1 MRLIDSQRWVQD
13 YYLRRTTMCAVLNEF
28 IESKSYSIKEYNKFL
43 FDAGSVWPCS
53 FKQYSINQYLNMSTR
68 TLKDNPDRYYA
79 FYSSPKRTTLDL
91 YREYNGTITSRG
103 IREDI
108 FNKCK
113 DFMFDV
119 INCDEDELDDAKV
132 IIFFEDADEVRKF
145 YNSVVNI
152 GSCAYSIM
160 EMYYAY
166 FAVFEQRRMN
176 YFAKKDSFFEDKTTR
191 AAEFVSEMVE
201 EDLKERKGFI
211 PPPETK
217 VDRILKDCF
226 IEFEKYF
233 VRASMWPS
241 ISDYGNER
249 SRMIIDLTKRRG

>member
-1 MRLIDSQRWVQD
+1 MV
-13 YYLRRTTMCAVLNEF
+13 
-28 IESKSYSIKEYNKFL
+28 
-43 FDAGSVWPCS
+43 
-53 FKQYSINQYLNMSTR
+53 
-68 TLKDNPDRYYA
+68 
-79 FYSSPKRTTLDL
+79 
-91 YREYNGTITSRG
+91 
-103 IREDI
+103 
-108 FNKCK
+108 
-113 DFMFDV
+113 
-119 INCDEDELDDAKV
+119 
-132 IIFFEDADEVRKF
+132 
-145 YNSVVNI
+145 
-152 GSCAYSIM
+152 
-160 EMYYAY
+160 MYYAY